1 MQIQNIRIVLGIFI
15 HGKLFKDQVAKRFFF
30 LPMRHRMMP
39 HTCTNKHFRTQFKIP
54 QLLHVALFSQSY
66 C

>member
-15 HGKLFKDQVAKRFFF
+15 MENSLGTKLQKDFF
-30 LPMRHRMMP
+30 LPMRHRMP

-54 QLLHVALFSQSY
+54 HMLHVALFSQSY